1 MLCHRHILLMILT
14 MKKLLER
21 FMKKNCKKKIK
32 KKLILERV
40 FKKKGDKLYMSNAK
54 AMLIHWTEALVK

>member
-1 MLCHRHILLMILT
+1 
-14 MKKLLER
+14 
-21 FMKKNCKKKIK
+21 MKKNCKKKIK

-54 AMLIHWTEALVK
+54 AMLIH